1 MQFLKFQVK
10 ELIIMK
16 AKKKIGIGVVII
28 LIAAIILHKPIALAT
43 MYLVDK
49 IGNMTGA
56 NVSYIIDLLNNLYY
70 L

>member
-1 MQFLKFQVK
+1 M
-10 ELIIMK
+10 E
-16 AKKKIGIGVVII
+16 AKKKIVIGVVII

-43 MYLVDK
+43 MYLVDI

>member
-1 MQFLKFQVK
+1 
-10 ELIIMK
+10 MK

-43 MYLVDK
+43 MYLVDI

-56 NVSYIIDLLNNLYY
+56 NVSYIIDALNNLYY

>member
-1 MQFLKFQVK
+1 M
-10 ELIIMK
+10 E
-16 AKKKIGIGVVII
+16 AKKKIVIGVVII

-43 MYLVDK
+43 MYLVDE

>member
-1 MQFLKFQVK
+1 M
-10 ELIIMK
+10 E

-28 LIAAIILHKPIALAT
+28 LISAIILHNPIALAT

-56 NVSYIIDLLNNLYY
+56 NVSYIIDALNNLYY

>member
-1 MQFLKFQVK
+1 M
-10 ELIIMK
+10 E
-16 AKKKIGIGVVII
+16 ANKKIVIGVVII

-43 MYLVDK
+43 MYIIDE